1 MEIPHD
7 FFLITPKNS
16 ASFLIGTWNFHAL
29 FFQYPGNSIFSISRL
44 DFSGIAHKQ
53 LALEA

>member
-29 FFQYPGNSIFSISRL
+29 FFQYPGNSISSISRL